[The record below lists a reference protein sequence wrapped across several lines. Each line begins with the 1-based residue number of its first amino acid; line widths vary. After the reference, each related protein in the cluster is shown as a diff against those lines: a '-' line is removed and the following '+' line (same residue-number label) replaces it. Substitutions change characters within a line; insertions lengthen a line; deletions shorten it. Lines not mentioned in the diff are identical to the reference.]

1 MDLKEV
7 QISEIKNLNLIYVFT
22 TDSIFKKGSNKYVGA
37 KVVFEKNKM
46 LSLDYQDKHFEKFIK
61 RVLDRYHKEKDKRKI
76 ILLGELTKKLI
87 GDSSFAVLE
96 KVEKKGTQTEG
107 IPSFNT
113 SNLNVKKAAPFL
125 KDVITTLLMV
135 YKNYEV
141 VTIDKIDGF
150 NKKYMVEYSI
160 GSVKKMLPMIISQ
173 RENGII
179 DFKLNRIDDISMPIA
194 GTLKSDGGKVEVKWR
209 NDSEE
214 LEGTLLYDAQND
226 VVERKIT
233 SNGQTIVYD
242 ENKDT
247 LLEEDASLIKFYFD
261 LCELPIPS
269 HIIKVNDTTFLLS
282 DENNLNDDEEEILYN
297 NIGAQINISKDEV
310 RISYRIKNCFSK
322 YNNQI
327 NTVLEEESEEITFRK
342 VGLEPGQAILVEV
355 KTGTTDK
362 EPSYNHRVY
371 EIDSDVDLTRPFEFT
386 KTYHVNEELKT
397 LEKAK
402 QYIKKPKRGNK

>member
-1 MDLKEV
+1 MDLKEA
-7 QISEIKNLNLIYVFT
+7 QISELKNINLIYVFA

-46 LSLDYQDKHFEKFIK
+46 LSLNYQDEHFEKFIK
-61 RVLDRYHKEKDKRKI
+61 RILDRYHKEKDKRKI

-87 GDSSFAVLE
+87 NDSSFAILE
-96 KVEKKGTQTEG
+96 KTTKKGTQTEG

-113 SNLNVKKAAPFL
+113 SHENIKKAEPFL
-125 KDVITTLLMV
+125 KDVITSLLMV

-141 VTIDKIDGF
+141 VNVDKIDGF

-160 GSVKKMLPMIISQ
+160 GPVKKMMPMIISQ

-179 DFKLNRIDDISMPIA
+179 DFKIKIIDDVLAPIT
-194 GTLKSDGGKVEVKWR
+194 GSLKSDGGKTEISWQ
-209 NDSEE
+209 NEDED
-214 LEGTLLYDAQND
+214 LQGTLLYDAQND

-242 ENKDT
+242 ESKDT
-247 LLEEDASLIKFYFD
+247 LLEEDVSLIKFYFD

-282 DENNLNDDEEEILYN
+282 DENNLNDEEDEILYN
-297 NIGAQINISKDEV
+297 SIGAQINIGKDEV
-310 RISYRIKNCFSK
+310 RISYRVKNCFSK

-327 NTVLEEESEEITFRK
+327 NAVLDEECEEFTFKKIDLESRR
-342 VGLEPGQAILVEV
+342 AILVET
-355 KTGTTDK
+355 KTRSNGS
-362 EPSYNHRVY
+362 EAFYNYQVY
-371 EIDSDVDLTRPFEFT
+371 EVDNDVDLRQSFEFT
-386 KTYHVNEELKT
+386 KAYRVNEELKT

-402 QYIKKPKRGNK
+402 QYIKEQKGGK

>member
-1 MDLKEV
+1 MDLKEA
-7 QISEIKNLNLIYVFT
+7 QISELKNINLIYVFA

-46 LSLDYQDKHFEKFIK
+46 LSLNYQDEHFEKFIK
-61 RVLDRYHKEKDKRKI
+61 RILDRYHKEKDKRKI

-87 GDSSFAVLE
+87 NDSSFAILE
-96 KVEKKGTQTEG
+96 KTTKKGTQTEG

-113 SNLNVKKAAPFL
+113 SHENIKKAEPFL
-125 KDVITTLLMV
+125 KDVITSLLMV

-141 VTIDKIDGF
+141 VNVDKIDGF

-160 GSVKKMLPMIISQ
+160 GPVKKMMPMIISQ

-179 DFKLNRIDDISMPIA
+179 DFKIKIIDDVLAPIT
-194 GTLKSDGGKVEVKWR
+194 GSLKSDGGKTEISWQ
-209 NDSEE
+209 NEDED
-214 LEGTLLYDAQND
+214 LQGTLLYDAQND

-242 ENKDT
+242 ESKDT

-282 DENNLNDDEEEILYN
+282 DENNLNDEEDEILYN
-297 NIGAQINISKDEV
+297 SIGAQINIGKDEV
-310 RISYRIKNCFSK
+310 RISYRVKNCFSK

-327 NTVLEEESEEITFRK
+327 NAVLDEECEEFTFKKVDLESRR
-342 VGLEPGQAILVEV
+342 AILVET
-355 KTGTTDK
+355 KTRSNGS
-362 EPSYNHRVY
+362 EAFYNYQVY
-371 EIDSDVDLTRPFEFT
+371 EVDNDVDLRQSFEFT
-386 KTYHVNEELKT
+386 KAYRVNEELKT

-402 QYIKKPKRGNK
+402 QYIKEQKGGK